1 MKYTLLLLL
10 SLLPRVSPA
19 QSDEA
24 LKTRIDEIVKAKVEA
39 YELVG
44 LSVGVVKDD
53 EVFFTRGY
61 GTRELDTEQPVTE
74 NSIFHVASVSK
85 LFTAIAVM
93 KLMAEKKLPLETP
106 VINVVPDLNYSD
118 EQVAQITIRQLLNH
132 TSGLPDIYNYNWKSN
147 RQEEN
152 SLREYFKDR
161 KLKTR
166 SNPGTVYD
174 YSNLAYDLL
183 GLVVE
188 ELAEVSFEDYVKET
202 LLSPAGMKQSDFRH
216 FLIPEE
222 LRTRPH
228 TRNRVS
234 GKISERSVYPYNRE
248 HGPSSTLNASSGE
261 LSLWMAHFLKAL
273 ENDKLYQSMLEK
285 STEASPY
292 IGLGFHL
299 VEINGYKAVGHFG
312 GDTGFRSALFMIPE
326 KKLGFVVLGNVDYK
340 DDFRQELI
348 RDISKLM
355 LHEAGTKR

>member
-1 MKYTLLLLL
+1 MKQTILLLLCLLTQL
-10 SLLPRVSPA
+10 SFA
-19 QSDEA
+19 QSDEE
-24 LKTRIDEIVKAKVEA
+24 LKAKIDSIVQARADA
-39 YELVG
+39 YQLVG
-44 LSVGVVKDD
+44 LSMGVVRGD
-53 EVFFTRGY
+53 EVFFAKGY
-61 GTRELDTEQPVTE
+61 GTRQLNTRKPVTE

-85 LFTAIAVM
+85 LFTAMAVM
-93 KLMAEKKLPLETP
+93 KLMEESKMGLETP
-106 VINVVPDLNYSD
+106 VVNIVPNLNYSD
-118 EQVAQITIRQLLNH
+118 EQVSEITVQQVLNH
-132 TSGLPDIYNYNWKSN
+132 TSGLPDVYNYNWKSY
-147 RQEEN
+147 RKQEN

-161 KLKTR
+161 KLKAR
-166 SNPGTVYD
+166 STPGTVYD

-183 GLVVE
+183 GLLVE
-188 ELAEVSFEDYVKET
+188 ELAGMSFEDYVKQA

-228 TRNRVS
+228 TKNRVS

-248 HGPSSTLNASSGE
+248 HGPSSTLNASARE
-261 LSLWMAHFLKAL
+261 LSLWMIHFLKAL
-273 ENDKLYQSMLEK
+273 KNDKLYQSMLEK

-299 VEINGYKAVGHFG
+299 VKINGFDAVGHFG

-355 LHEAGTKR
+355 LEDTGGKK